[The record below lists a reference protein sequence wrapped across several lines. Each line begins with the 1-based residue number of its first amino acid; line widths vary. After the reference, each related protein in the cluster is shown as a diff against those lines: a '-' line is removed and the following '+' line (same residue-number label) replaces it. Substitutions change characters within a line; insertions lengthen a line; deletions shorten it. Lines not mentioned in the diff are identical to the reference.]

1 MWYKGI
7 IQSYV
12 LLTWAIHLHPTDCM
26 KVQTHIH
33 FGLRYNVQNFDGIIN
48 EYVIPNKA
56 ISYSHILLSHLLS
69 VSYPIAVL

>member
-1 MWYKGI
+1 
-7 IQSYV
+7 
-12 LLTWAIHLHPTDCM
+12 M

-69 VSYPIAVL
+69 ANYPITVL